1 MKSDVSFDTFQDG
14 YVKMTIS
21 DKISSDFILNLHKI
35 LEQATGKAWKIDTVR
50 GNLGQTLF
58 QKEDAKI
65 AEERKDIM
73 ESPLVKAILAEFK
86 GARIETII
94 RKISESSENDDEDD
108 NEGVIDDNQ
117 FNSYNDNL
125 LNDDED

>member
-1 MKSDVSFDTFQDG
+1 M
-14 YVKMTIS
+14 
-21 DKISSDFILNLHKI
+21 
-35 LEQATGKAWKIDTVR
+35 R

>member
-1 MKSDVSFDTFQDG
+1 MV
-14 YVKMTIS
+14 S
-21 DKISSDFILNLHKI
+21 DKISSDFILNLHNI
-35 LEQATGKAWKIDTVR
+35 LEHATGKVWKIDTVH

-94 RKISESSENDDEDD
+94 RKISESALDSDDDENDD
-108 NEGVIDDNQ
+108 NIDDNQ